1 EIAQRLRQEI
11 ADFRFYWKERAYS
24 VSISIGIVG
33 IHRGSASIVEVMV
46 VADTACF
53 SAKERGRNRVVM
65 HHEQDS
71 DIPRRQTEME
81 MVSLMREAIHK
92 DEMVLF
98 HQRVACVDPAQE
110 TGDRY
115 EILVR
120 MRHNGQILPPAAFLP
135 AAERYNLITEL
146 DRWVVNAYFRWLA
159 ENRQALDTLAL
170 ANINLSGQSVGDP
183 GFADFILQT
192 FDEYGIPPEKICF
205 EITES
210 AAIASLTDTRAFVER
225 IRARGARFAL
235 DDFGSGF
242 SSYGYLKSLP
252 VSTIKI
258 DGSFIRDILTDPIDY
273 AMVRSMTEVAHIMGL
288 NVVAEYVET
297 AEILA
302 TLRELKVDLAQGW
315 HLHKPELLTAPAKG
329 SGDNRGRTKIG

>member
-1 EIAQRLRQEI
+1 
-11 ADFRFYWKERAYS
+11 
-24 VSISIGIVG
+24 
-33 IHRGSASIVEVMV
+33 
-46 VADTACF
+46 
-53 SAKERGRNRVVM
+53 
-65 HHEQDS
+65 
-71 DIPRRQTEME
+71 
-81 MVSLMREAIHK
+81 
-92 DEMVLF
+92 
-98 HQRVACVDPAQE
+98 
-110 TGDRY
+110 
-115 EILVR
+115 
-120 MRHNGQILPPAAFLP
+120 
-135 AAERYNLITEL
+135 
-146 DRWVVNAYFRWLA
+146 
-159 ENRQALDTLAL
+159 
-170 ANINLSGQSVGDP
+170 
-183 GFADFILQT
+183 T

-302 TLRELKVDLAQGW
+302 TLRELKVDLAQGRSEERRVG
-315 HLHKPELLTAPAKG
+315 KECRCG
-329 SGDNRGRTKIG
+329 G